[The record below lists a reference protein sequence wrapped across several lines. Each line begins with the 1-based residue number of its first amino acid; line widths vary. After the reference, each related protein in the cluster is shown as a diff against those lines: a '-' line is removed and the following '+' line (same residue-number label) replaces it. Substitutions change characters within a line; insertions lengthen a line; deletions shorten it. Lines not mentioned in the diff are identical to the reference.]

1 MSQMMDASADP
12 CQDFYQYACGG
23 WIAEGLP
30 EDHAKWT
37 IFAYLAEQTEN
48 KLRDL
53 IESQKDAGITVDR
66 VQGSLVLTLLWLVL
80 QGSGGHP
87 IAYSLTQ
94 QPFWLEN
101 EAARASKLANDHFCL
116 PLCKNGKRCYSDKDL
131 SYLNFPSDK
140 QKRKHTSS
148 IEYTQG
154 PCLWPSSLV
163 AKCKMVTA

>member
-66 VQGSLVLTLLWLVL
+66 VQGSSVLTLLWLGITRL
-80 QGSGGHP
+80 RWSP
-87 IAYSLTQ
+87 YSILSHG
-94 QPFWLEN
+94 
-101 EAARASKLANDHFCL
+101 AAILA
-116 PLCKNGKRCYSDKDL
+116 
-131 SYLNFPSDK
+131 
-140 QKRKHTSS
+140 
-148 IEYTQG
+148 
-154 PCLWPSSLV
+154 
-163 AKCKMVTA
+163 

>member
-1 MSQMMDASADP
+1 MSQMMDTSADP

-66 VQGSLVLTLLWLVL
+66 VYQGSLVLKLLWLGVCDKA
-80 QGSGGHP
+80 QVDFFS
-87 IAYSLTQ
+87 
-94 QPFWLEN
+94 
-101 EAARASKLANDHFCL
+101 R
-116 PLCKNGKRCYSDKDL
+116 GKRKGIRHNNVD
-131 SYLNFPSDK
+131 
-140 QKRKHTSS
+140 
-148 IEYTQG
+148 
-154 PCLWPSSLV
+154 
-163 AKCKMVTA
+163 

>member
-53 IESQKDAGITVDR
+53 IESQKDAGITVDK
-66 VQGSLVLTLLWLVL
+66 VQGSLVLTLLWLGVTRL
-80 QGSGGHP
+80 RWILSF
-87 IAYSLTQ
+87 I
-94 QPFWLEN
+94 FF
-101 EAARASKLANDHFCL
+101 FC
-116 PLCKNGKRCYSDKDL
+116 C
-131 SYLNFPSDK
+131 
-140 QKRKHTSS
+140 KRKEIRHNNANT
-148 IEYTQG
+148 ICGITFKVVFY
-154 PCLWPSSLV
+154 
-163 AKCKMVTA
+163 

>member
-66 VQGSLVLTLLWLVL
+66 VQGSLVLTILWLGITRLRWILFFIFFSVVR
-80 QGSGGHP
+80 GRKF
-87 IAYSLTQ
+87 ATTTQ
-94 QPFWLEN
+94 TQFAEL
-101 EAARASKLANDHFCL
+101 RLKLF
-116 PLCKNGKRCYSDKDL
+116 STEI
-131 SYLNFPSDK
+131 
-140 QKRKHTSS
+140 TSS
-148 IEYTQG
+148 RVRAVG
-154 PCLWPSSLV
+154 PKNLSAWNADCCI
-163 AKCKMVTA
+163 A

>member
-1 MSQMMDASADP
+1 MRLPQHHKSAHKRIFHKLQDIPECKTEKCSEQSWNMSQMMDASADP

-66 VQGSLVLTLLWLVL
+66 VQGSLVLTLLWLGITRL
-80 QGSGGHP
+80 RWSP
-87 IAYSLTQ
+87 YSILSHT
-94 QPFWLEN
+94 
-101 EAARASKLANDHFCL
+101 AAILA
-116 PLCKNGKRCYSDKDL
+116 
-131 SYLNFPSDK
+131 
-140 QKRKHTSS
+140 
-148 IEYTQG
+148 
-154 PCLWPSSLV
+154 
-163 AKCKMVTA
+163 